1 MLLLCLAG
9 FTSVASAQVEQGWYV
24 NVDLLRLSTSG
35 NKVGDI
41 FVYHES
47 FFETPDVTLLNNY
60 GVDYKPL
67 VVQPTANLAY
77 MFDVG
82 YRKGRWGVGVQGW
95 KTTFRGALEGR
106 VTSSDFAMTPTSV
119 EVRGVRILD
128 QSIRPLMND
137 LEASGVSPID
147 YHFFDTTKVWKVDL
161 LLQRN
166 LVSSKHLQLGLNLG
180 VAVGYLENSRVDGE
194 AQHAHQEIT
203 VRAQG
208 PNGPATIQGTT
219 VFDNKVSFEGVGDSW
234 TTWVGPVAGVTAV
247 YTFGRL
253 EVGGQVASTLFFG
266 KNQSQNIF
274 TDDDHINLTMKM
286 SNTIDTETVFLHGIL
301 QTSEEQRTTVPVL
314 EIRGKVGVR
323 ITQHLSL
330 GGGVFTSQWL
340 SVPMAPSWSF
350 PGQWTALGGT
360 NSKPNVRNL
369 SFMGYSF
376 FVRASF

>member
-1 MLLLCLAG
+1 
-9 FTSVASAQVEQGWYV
+9 VEQGWYV
-24 NVDLLRLSTSG
+24 NV
-35 NKVGDI
+35 
-41 FVYHES
+41 YHES
-47 FFETPDVTLLNNY
+47 ILEKKGAMLDDY

-67 VVQPTANLAY
+67 VVQPTANLVY

-106 VTSSDFAMTPTSV
+106 VTSSDFAMTSTSV

-128 QSIRPLMND
+128 QSVLPLMND

-147 YHFFDTTKVWKVDL
+147 YHFFDTTKVWKVDF

-180 VAVGYLENSRVDGE
+180 VAVGYLENSRADGE
-194 AQHAHQEIT
+194 AQHAHEELT
-203 VRAQG
+203 AYMDG
-208 PNGPATIQGTT
+208 PNESTVVMGTM
-219 VFDNKVSFEGVGDSW
+219 VFDNKVSFEGVGESR

-253 EVGGQVASTLFFG
+253 EVIGQIAPTLFFG
-266 KNQSQNIF
+266 QTKSRNVF

-286 SNTIDTETVFLHGIL
+286 GDTIGTEAVFLHGIL
-301 QTSEEQRTTVPVL
+301 QTSEEQKTVVPVL
-314 EIRGKVGVR
+314 EMQGKVGVR

-340 SVPMAPSWSF
+340 GVPMAPSWSF
-350 PGQWTALGGT
+350 PGQWTALEGT

-369 SFMGYSF
+369 SFVGYSF